1 MIDVYP
7 KALACILK
15 HWRGEHSLAI
25 SFWVNVFLINIG
37 IRIFETWLTEA
48 PPIENPVLA
57 SQFTITYVFLAL
69 AIVYPWQIIGLWR
82 SANRHEEETKK
93 RFWPG
98 AVKVLVVLGLL
109 GTLGNLSISWP
120 VYKDLYQIG
129 FGKDE
134 YGDYR
139 VELTDDGSLIHLKG
153 GLGFGIS
160 KEVRRLIDKNPNV
173 KGIIL
178 DSIGGRIYE
187 GRELSKII
195 LINGLD
201 TYTLKGCYSA
211 CGTAFISGNKRYLA
225 NGANLA
231 FHQYNSSAKGL
242 DPYIDMPS
250 EQKKDLMIY
259 ERRGISQD
267 FIDKIFT
274 AKQDDLWYPT
284 IDEMILA
291 GVIHEVVNPSTLKPI
306 QYGSFNT
313 SDLEV
318 ALKSISAFQAIK
330 KYEPETYQ
338 QIIKNMAEQMKR
350 GSSILE
356 IQQEVG
362 GYVQLIASKALPRTS
377 DDALIAFAGE
387 TINVLRMLEKKEPIL
402 CMKNLFPEQYGSLEM
417 TKYLSNEEMM
427 PMMEALNL
435 VIVDSYKSPSNS
447 EVDTAAAEELMSRVV
462 VELGDD
468 AAYLEA
474 QGLKNREEYS
484 KACKAVIRFYD
495 LILRSNEKIAANG
508 LRYAFS
514 P

>member
-1 MIDVYP
+1 MAY
-7 KALACILK
+7 ILK
-15 HWRGEHSLAI
+15 HWRGELSLAI

-37 IRIFETWLTEA
+37 IRIFEVWLTEA
-48 PPIENPVLA
+48 SPIENPVLA
-57 SQFTITYVFLAL
+57 SQFTITYIFLAL
-69 AIVYPWQIIGLWR
+69 AIVYPWQIIGIWR
-82 SANRHEEETKK
+82 SANRHVEETKK
-93 RFWPG
+93 GFWPG

-109 GTLGNLSISWP
+109 GTLGNLSASWP
-120 VYKDLYQIG
+120 VYKDLYNIG

-139 VELTDDGSLIHLKG
+139 VELINDGSLIHLKG

-160 KEVRRLIDKNPNV
+160 KEVRRLIDENPNV

-178 DSIGGRIYE
+178 DSNGGRIYE

-211 CGTAFISGNKRYLA
+211 CGTAFVSGDKRYLA

-231 FHQYNSSAKGL
+231 FHQYNLGAKSL
-242 DPYIDMPS
+242 DPYVDMNS

-259 ERRGISQD
+259 ERRGISKD
-267 FIDKIFT
+267 FIDRIFT

-284 IDEMILA
+284 IDEMIVA

-313 SDLEV
+313 SELEV
-318 ALKSISAFQAIK
+318 ELKHISAFQVIK

-338 QIIKNMAEQMKR
+338 QIIKDMHAQMKR

-356 IQQEVG
+356 IQQGVG
-362 GYVQLIASKALPRTS
+362 GYVQVIASKALPRTS
-377 DDALIAFAGE
+377 DDALIAFARE
-387 TINVLRMLEKKEPIL
+387 TIDILVTLEKNEPIL
-402 CMKNLFPEQYGSLEM
+402 CMKYLFSEQYGSLEI

-427 PMMEALNL
+427 PMMDALNL
-435 VIVDSYKSPSNS
+435 VIVDSYEGPSNTTI
-447 EVDTAAAEELMSRVV
+447 DTTAAEELISRVI

-468 AAYLEA
+468 AGYLEA

-484 KACKAVIRFYD
+484 KACKAIISFYE
-495 LILRSNEKIAANG
+495 LILRSDKKTAGNG
-508 LRYAFS
+508 LRYVFS

>member
-1 MIDVYP
+1 MAY
-7 KALACILK
+7 ILK
-15 HWRGEHSLAI
+15 HWRGELSLAI

-37 IRIFETWLTEA
+37 IRIFEVWLTEA

-82 SANRHEEETKK
+82 SANRHVEETKK
-93 RFWPG
+93 GFWPG

-109 GTLGNLSISWP
+109 GTLGNLSVSWP
-120 VYKDLYQIG
+120 VYKDLYHIG

-139 VELTDDGSLIHLKG
+139 VELIDDGSLIHLKG

-231 FHQYNSSAKGL
+231 FHQYTSGAKSL
-242 DPYIDMPS
+242 DPYVDMPS
-250 EQKKDLMIY
+250 EQKKDLMVY

-267 FIDKIFT
+267 FIDRIFT
-274 AKQDDLWYPT
+274 AKGDDLWYPT
-284 IDEMILA
+284 IDEMLVA
-291 GVIHEVVNPSTLKPI
+291 GVIHEVVSPSTLKPI
-306 QYGSFNT
+306 QYGSFNA
-313 SDLEV
+313 SELED
-318 ALKSISAFQAIK
+318 ALKNIAAFQTIK
-330 KYEPETYQ
+330 KYEPKTYQ
-338 QIIKNMAEQMKR
+338 QIVNDMGAQMKK
-350 GSSILE
+350 GASILE
-356 IQQEVG
+356 IQQGVG
-362 GYVQLIASKALPRTS
+362 GYVQVIASKALPITS
-377 DDALIAFAGE
+377 DDALMAFARE

-402 CMKNLFPEQYGSLEM
+402 CMKYLFPDRYGSLEI

-427 PMMEALNL
+427 PMMDALNL
-435 VIVDSYKSPSNS
+435 VIVDSYEDSSNTKI
-447 EVDTAAAEELMSRVV
+447 DTAAAEDLMSRVV

-468 AAYLEA
+468 AGYLEA

-484 KACKAVIRFYD
+484 KACKTVIRFYE
-495 LILRSNEKIAANG
+495 LVLRSNKKTAGNA
-508 LRYAFS
+508 LRYAFA

>member
-1 MIDVYP
+1 
-7 KALACILK
+7 LAYILR
-15 HWRGEHSLAI
+15 HWRGELSLAI

-37 IRIFETWLTEA
+37 IRIFEAWLTEA

-57 SQFTITYVFLAL
+57 SQFTITYVFLSL
-69 AIVYPWQIIGLWR
+69 AIVYPWRIIGLWR
-82 SANRHEEETKK
+82 SANRHIEETKK

-109 GTLGNLSISWP
+109 GTLGKLSMSWP

-139 VELTDDGSLIHLKG
+139 VDLIDDGSLIHLKG

-160 KEVRRLIDKNPNV
+160 KEVRRLIAKNPNV

-211 CGTAFISGNKRYLA
+211 CGMAFISGNKRYLA

-231 FHQYNSSAKGL
+231 FHQYNSGAKSL
-242 DPYIDMPS
+242 DPYVDIPS

-259 ERRGISQD
+259 KRRGISQD
-267 FIDKIFT
+267 FIDRIFT

-284 IDEMILA
+284 IDEMIVA

-306 QYGSFNT
+306 QYGSFNAGE
-313 SDLEV
+313 LED
-318 ALKSISAFQAIK
+318 ALKNIPAFQTIK
-330 KYEPETYQ
+330 KYEPKTYQ
-338 QIIKNMAEQMKR
+338 QIVRDMEAQMKK
-350 GSSILE
+350 GASILE
-356 IQQEVG
+356 IQQVVG
-362 GYVQLIASKALPRTS
+362 GYVQVIASKVLPKTS
-377 DDALIAFAGE
+377 DDALIAFARE

-417 TKYLSNEEMM
+417 TKYLSNEELK
-427 PMMEALNL
+427 PMMDALNL
-435 VIVDSYKSPSNS
+435 VIIDSYKGPSNS
-447 EVDTAAAEELMSRVV
+447 KIDTAAAEELMSWVV
-462 VELGDD
+462 AELGDD
-468 AAYLEA
+468 AGYLEA
-474 QGLKNREEYS
+474 QGLKNRKEYS
-484 KACKAVIRFYD
+484 KACKAVIRFYE
-495 LILRSNEKIAANG
+495 LILRSNKKTAGNG
-508 LRYAFS
+508 LRYAFG